1 MGERLTASA
10 RLTRTVCDCLGTK
23 SNGVRMSNGAR
34 TVVGASLAIFFHGS
48 LVFGMPGLMSSVWGK
63 ELGISSGALSLVM
76 FFLLAAL
83 GTFMFFV
90 GKWTVLYGAKRLILV
105 GTVLAAIAAALT
117 ALVSNV
123 WMIYLWAFLIGAASC
138 FVYSPGIN
146 VAQQWFPHIKGTVSG
161 IVNLTF
167 GIAAAIMVPIYRLWL
182 ESYGQ
187 TTLALIIA
195 ALTLVLGLL
204 GTGLIVLPTPG
215 ATPQHAK
222 TQDAKKQDAK
232 TQDAKKQ
239 DAKRGDGPL
248 ALTPTEAVRT
258 KSFWLL
264 WVVWALMGA
273 AGITMVTQSVRYGL
287 HLGFGLAAA
296 SGILASFNLTNGLS
310 RLASGV
316 LSDRLGRKLTL
327 ALSFVLAGAAYF
339 VLPHTSSLSVIML
352 LAAGVGFGY
361 GTLFACSAPL
371 IAECFG
377 LKHFG
382 VIFGLVF
389 TSFGFVS
396 GLVGPVATGLI
407 LDATGNSYS
416 TAFLFLGALC
426 LASAGLVMA
435 IRQPDSQ

>member
-1 MGERLTASA
+1 MSKAV
-10 RLTRTVCDCLGTK
+10 RTV
-23 SNGVRMSNGAR
+23 A
-34 TVVGASLAIFFHGS
+34 GASLAIFFHGS
-48 LVFGMPGLMSSVWGK
+48 LVFGMPGLMSPVWGR
-63 ELGISSGALSLVM
+63 ELGISAGALSLVM

-83 GTFMFFV
+83 GIFMFFV
-90 GKWTVLYGAKRLILV
+90 GKWTVRYGAKKLIIV
-105 GTVLAAIAAALT
+105 GTFLAAGAAAMT
-117 ALVSNV
+117 AVVSNV

-167 GIAAAIMVPIYRLWL
+167 GIAAAIMVPMYRLWL
-182 ESYGQ
+182 ETFGQ
-187 TTLALIIA
+187 ATLALIVA
-195 ALTLVLGLL
+195 ALTLCLGLL
-204 GTGLIVLPTPG
+204 GAQLIVLPEPG
-215 ATPQHAK
+215 VPPQASSTTGERK
-222 TQDAKKQDAK
+222 TQGV
-232 TQDAKKQ
+232 
-239 DAKRGDGPL
+239 KR
-248 ALTPTEAVRT
+248 ALTPAEALRT
-258 KSFWLL
+258 PSFWLL

-273 AGITMVTQSVRYGL
+273 AGITMVTQSVRFGL

-327 ALSFVLAGAAYF
+327 ALSFVVAGAAYF
-339 VLPHTSSLSVIML
+339 ILPHVSSLGVIML
-352 LAAGVGFGY
+352 LAAAVGFGY

-382 VIFGLVF
+382 IIFGLVF

-396 GLVGPVATGLI
+396 GLVGPVATGAI
-407 LDATGNSYS
+407 LGVTGNNYS
-416 TAFLFLGALC
+416 AAFLFLGALC
-426 LASAGLVMA
+426 MISAGLVMTIPEA
-435 IRQPDSQ
+435 NVQ

>member
-1 MGERLTASA
+1 M
-10 RLTRTVCDCLGTK
+10 GTK
-23 SNGVRMSNGAR
+23 AQRVL

-48 LVFGMPGLMSSVWGK
+48 LVFGLPGLMSPVWG
-63 ELGISSGALSLVM
+63 ETLGIGAGPLSLVM

-83 GTFMFFV
+83 GVFMFFV
-90 GKWTVLYGAKRLILV
+90 GKWTARYSARRLILA
-105 GTVLAAIAAALT
+105 GTLLAAAAAAMT
-117 ALVSNV
+117 AVVDNV
-123 WMIYLWAFLIGAASC
+123 WMIYAWAFLIGAASC

-146 VAQQWFPHIKGTVSG
+146 VVQQCFPHIKGTVSG

-167 GIAAAIMVPIYRLWL
+167 GIAAAIMVPVYRLWL
-182 ESYGQ
+182 ESYGVEVM
-187 TTLALIIA
+187 ALIA
-195 ALTLVLGLL
+195 ACLTFGAGLL
-204 GTGLIVLPTPG
+204 GTKMIAVPQPLPV
-215 ATPQHAK
+215 PQRASGKMASPTHVTTK
-222 TQDAKKQDAK
+222 E
-232 TQDAKKQ
+232 
-239 DAKRGDGPL
+239 
-248 ALTPTEAVRT
+248 LTPAQAVRT
-258 KSFWLL
+258 PSFWLL

-316 LSDRLGRKLTL
+316 LSDRWGRKLTL
-327 ALSFVLAGAAYF
+327 ALSFILAGAAYF
-339 VLPHTSSLSVIML
+339 ILPHTTSLGVTML
-352 LAAGVGFGY
+352 LAAAVGFGY

-396 GLVGPVATGLI
+396 GLIGPVATGAI
-407 LDATGNSYS
+407 LSFTGHSYLA
-416 TAFLFLGALC
+416 AFSFLGVLC
-426 LASAGLVMA
+426 LLSAALVLLVKH
-435 IRQPDSQ
+435 

>member
-1 MGERLTASA
+1 MSKAV
-10 RLTRTVCDCLGTK
+10 RTV
-23 SNGVRMSNGAR
+23 A
-34 TVVGASLAIFFHGS
+34 GASLAIFFHGS
-48 LVFGMPGLMSSVWGK
+48 LVFGMPGLMSPVWGR
-63 ELGISSGALSLVM
+63 ELGISAGALSLVM

-83 GTFMFFV
+83 GIFMFFV
-90 GKWTVLYGAKRLILV
+90 GKWTVRYGAKKLIIV
-105 GTVLAAIAAALT
+105 GTFLAAGAAAMT
-117 ALVSNV
+117 AVVSNV

-167 GIAAAIMVPIYRLWL
+167 GIAAAIMVPMYRLWL

-187 TTLALIIA
+187 EMLALIIA
-195 ALTLVLGLL
+195 GLTLGLGLL
-204 GTGLIVLPTPG
+204 GAQLIALPQQG
-215 ATPQHAK
+215 AVAVAPQGSTAARNGP
-222 TQDAKKQDAK
+222 TQGVERA
-232 TQDAKKQ
+232 
-239 DAKRGDGPL
+239 L
-248 ALTPTEAVRT
+248 APAAALRT
-258 KSFWLL
+258 RSFWSL

-273 AGITMVTQSVRYGL
+273 AGITMVTQSVRFGL

-316 LSDRLGRKLTL
+316 LSDRLGRKRTL
-327 ALSFVLAGAAYF
+327 ALSFVVAGAAYF
-339 VLPHTSSLSVIML
+339 ILPHVSSLGVIML
-352 LAAGVGFGY
+352 LAAAVGFGY

-382 VIFGLVF
+382 IIFGLVF

-396 GLVGPVATGLI
+396 GLVGPVATGAI
-407 LDATGNSYS
+407 LDVTGNNYGA
-416 TAFLFLGALC
+416 AFAFLGALC
-426 LASAGLVMA
+426 LVSAGLIFVVSEP
-435 IRQPDSQ
+435 RVQ